1 MDQMIENI
9 VAFRFDVTKVVAKS
23 KISQNRERK
32 DFLSVKE
39 AMDSSNKIYLENAMG
54 RFVED
59 QD

>member
-23 KISQNRERK
+23 KISQNRESK

-39 AMDSSNKIYLENAMG
+39 AMDSSNKIYLQNAMD
-54 RFVED
+54 RFGNEGD
-59 QD
+59 